1 MAFDNEERSA
11 QAMPREGLST
21 WLCPCRRDLQV
32 EERRVNKSEAVHYD
46 KVRAIFDILNGKREA
61 DLLLKNLN
69 ILDVHGETVYQGSI
83 LVYDKRIVALNPD
96 ETILKVKD
104 VFDGKGLYAIP
115 GLIDA
120 HIHFE
125 SQLAHPTALAEAMV
139 PCGTTTIYAE
149 CLDLLSAAGD
159 EGVEAAESLFKDY
172 DKLPYRL
179 YAFAP
184 GKKTA
189 ASVTEAVLQMEPVIG
204 LGEFEHFTYSSGDDD
219 DFRKAAWVRAKGGF
233 MNGHWGV
240 TALSDMVLNYLP
252 AIGVSNNHDVWNE
265 KDIEKS
271 IRYGFPTHIKFGVGS
286 SEVIKILL
294 RAIVDRKWPTDNFM
308 LCTDNIS
315 VERLLTM
322 GHMDWIISLCAEMGL
337 NPIHAIKMA
346 TYNTARSFHMEDRI
360 GSLTPGRFADIV
372 LTDSLSQIN
381 PLYVFKDG
389 ELVAK
394 DRKLL
399 KNADIDYSGMCKQ
412 GVPGL
417 DDLTPEQLDIVP
429 LEVSQDGSQAK
440 VYLFDVYGRGHA
452 KFYQEVWVPLRDGK
466 VVAEYEGAT
475 LSRLSV
481 VQRYADGKRHV
492 VNGLFKGV
500 RVDRGAVATF
510 WPAPKP
516 YFVVVGKDSAEMC
529 HCLKRVDTY
538 AGACIVTEDRVEKA
552 VMPLEIYGVMANM
565 SVSELTAAA
574 GAIDAALEEMGNRNE
589 GEPVVNKLLSLFI
602 SLHRFRLMA

>member
-1 MAFDNEERSA
+1 MSYME
-11 QAMPREGLST
+11 T
-21 WLCPCRRDLQV
+21 
-32 EERRVNKSEAVHYD
+32 VHYD
-46 KVRAIFDILNGKREA
+46 KVRAIFAVLSGEREA

-69 ILDVHGETVYQGSI
+69 ILDVHGETVHQGSI
-83 LVYDKRIVALNPD
+83 LIYDKRIVALDPD
-96 ETILKVKD
+96 ESVVKVKE
-104 VFDGKGLYAIP
+104 VFDGQGLYAIP

-139 PCGTTTIYAE
+139 PCGTTTIYSE
-149 CLDLLSAAGD
+149 CLDLLSAAGE
-159 EGVEAAESLFKDY
+159 EGVEAAENLFRDH

-184 GKKTA
+184 GKKVSA
-189 ASVTEAVLQMEPVIG
+189 AVTNRVLDMEPVIG
-204 LGEFEHFTYSSGDDD
+204 LGEFEHFTYSSGNDD
-219 DFRKAAWVRAKGGF
+219 DFRKAAWVRARGGF

-240 TALSDMVLNYLP
+240 TALSDMMLNYLP
-252 AIGVSNNHDVWNE
+252 AIGCSNNHDVWNE

-286 SEVIKILL
+286 AEVIKVLL

-315 VERLLTM
+315 VERLLTQ
-322 GHMDWIISLCAEMGL
+322 GHMDWIISLCAEMGI

-346 TYNTARSFHMEDRI
+346 TLNTARSFHMEDRI

-372 LTDSLSQIN
+372 LTDSLSKIN

-399 KNADIDYSGMCKQ
+399 KNAAIDYSGMCRK

-417 DDLTPEQLDIVP
+417 GDLTPGQLDIVP
-429 LEVSQDGSQAK
+429 LEVSEDGSRAK

-452 KFYQEVWVPLRDGK
+452 KFYQEVWVPLEGGK
-466 VVAEYEGAT
+466 VVPEVDGVKY
-475 LSRLSV
+475 SRLSV
-481 VQRYADGKRHV
+481 VQR
-492 VNGLFKGV
+492 
-500 RVDRGAVATF
+500 
-510 WPAPKP
+510 
-516 YFVVVGKDSAEMC
+516 
-529 HCLKRVDTY
+529 
-538 AGACIVTEDRVEKA
+538 
-552 VMPLEIYGVMANM
+552 
-565 SVSELTAAA
+565 
-574 GAIDAALEEMGNRNE
+574 
-589 GEPVVNKLLSLFI
+589 
-602 SLHRFRLMA
+602 

>member
-1 MAFDNEERSA
+1 MRSENA
-11 QAMPREGLST
+11 GQEARGA
-21 WLCPCRRDLQV
+21 DV
-32 EERRVNKSEAVHYD
+32 EECVNTMEAAHYE
-46 KVRAIFDILNGKREA
+46 KVRAIFAILNGEGEA

-96 ETILKVKD
+96 ESLLRVKE
-104 VFDGKGLYAIP
+104 VFDGRGLYAIP

-139 PCGTTTIYAE
+139 PCGTTTIYSE
-149 CLDLLSAAGD
+149 CLDLLSAAGE
-159 EGVEAAESLFKDY
+159 EGVEAAENLFRDH

-189 ASVTEAVLQMEPVIG
+189 ASVTEAVLKMEPVIG
-204 LGEFEHFTYSSGDDD
+204 LGEFEHFTYSSGNDD
-219 DFRKAAWVRAKGGF
+219 DFRKAAWLRARGGF

-240 TALSDMVLNYLP
+240 TALSDMMLNYLP
-252 AIGVSNNHDVWNE
+252 AIGCSNNHDVWNE

-286 SEVIKILL
+286 SEVIKVLL

-322 GHMDWIISLCAEMGL
+322 GHMDWIISLCAEMGI

-346 TYNTARSFHMEDRI
+346 TLNTARSFHMEDRM

-372 LTDSLSQIN
+372 LTDSLSNIN

-389 ELVAK
+389 ELVAR

-399 KNADIDYSGMCKQ
+399 KNAEIDYSGMCKT

-417 DDLTPEQLDIVP
+417 GDLSADQLDIVP
-429 LEVSQDGSQAK
+429 LEVSEDGTQAK

-452 KFYQEVWVPLRDGK
+452 KFYQEVWVPVRDGK
-466 VVAEYEGAT
+466 VVAEVEGVRF
-475 LSRLSV
+475 SRLSV
-481 VQRYADGKRHV
+481 IQRYADGKRHV

-500 RVDRGAVATF
+500 HIDRGAVATF

-516 YFVVVGKDSAEMC
+516 YFVVIGQDSAEMC
-529 HCLKRVDTY
+529 HCVKQVDSH
-538 AGACIVTEDRVEKA
+538 AGACIVTENKTEKA

-565 SVSELTAAA
+565 TVAELTAAVT
-574 GAIDAALEEMGNRNE
+574 AIDAALEQLGNRNE

-602 SLHRFRLMA
+602 SLHRFRFMA

>member
-1 MAFDNEERSA
+1 MKT
-11 QAMPREGLST
+11 L
-21 WLCPCRRDLQV
+21 
-32 EERRVNKSEAVHYD
+32 EAAHYD
-46 KVRAIFDILNGKREA
+46 KVRAIFDILEGRGEA

-83 LVYDKRIVALNPD
+83 LVYDKRIIALNPD
-96 ETILKVKD
+96 EDILKVKE
-104 VFDGKGLYAIP
+104 VFDGRGLYAIP

-125 SQLAHPTALAEAMV
+125 SQLAHPTALSEAMV

-149 CLDLLSAAGD
+149 CLDLLSAAGE
-159 EGVEAAESLFKDY
+159 EGAEAAEKLFRDY
-172 DKLPYRL
+172 DQLPYRL

-184 GKKTA
+184 GKKTS
-189 ASVTEAVLQMEPVIG
+189 ASVTKAVLDMEPVIG
-204 LGEFEHFTYSSGDDD
+204 LGEFEHFTYSSGSDD
-219 DFRKAAWVRAKGGF
+219 DFRKASWVRAKGGF

-240 TALSDMVLNYLP
+240 TALSDMMLNYLP

-265 KDIEKS
+265 NDIEKS

-286 SEVIKILL
+286 SEVIKVLL
-294 RAIVDRKWPTDNFM
+294 SAIVDRKWPTDNFM

-315 VERLLTM
+315 IERLLTM
-322 GHMDWIISLCAEMGL
+322 GHMDWIISLCVEMGI

-346 TYNTARSFHMEDRI
+346 TYNTARSFHMEDQL

-372 LTDSLSQIN
+372 LTDSLSKIN

-389 ELVAK
+389 ALVAK

-399 KNADIDYSGMCKQ
+399 TNAEIDYSGMCKR
-412 GVPGL
+412 GVRGL
-417 DDLTPEQLDIVP
+417 VGLTAEQLDIVP
-429 LEVSQDGSQAK
+429 LEISADASQAK
-440 VYLFDVYGRGHA
+440 VLLFDVYGRGHA
-452 KFYQEVWVPLRDGK
+452 KFYQEVWVPLKDGK
-466 VVAEYEGAT
+466 VVAELDGMK
-475 LSRLSV
+475 LSRISV

-500 RVDRGAVATF
+500 HVDRGAVATF

-516 YFVVVGKDSAEMC
+516 YFVVVGQDSAEMC
-529 HCLKRVDTY
+529 HCLERVDSF
-538 AGACIVTEDRVEKA
+538 AGACVVTENRTDKA
-552 VMPLEIYGVMANM
+552 VLPLDIYGVMANM
-565 SVSELTAAA
+565 NVSELTSLTA
-574 GAIDAALEEMGNRNE
+574 AIDAALAELGNHNE

-602 SLHRFRLMA
+602 SLHRFRFMV

>member
-1 MAFDNEERSA
+1 VNQHVTLQHDHVSA
-11 QAMPREGLST
+11 
-21 WLCPCRRDLQV
+21 
-32 EERRVNKSEAVHYD
+32 HYD
-46 KVRAIFDILNGKREA
+46 KVRAIFDILNGKKAA

-69 ILDVHGETVYQGSI
+69 VLDVHGETVYQGSI

-96 ETILKVKD
+96 ESVVKVKD

-139 PCGTTTIYAE
+139 PCGTTTIYSE
-149 CLDLLSAAGD
+149 CLDLLSAAGE
-159 EGVEAAESLFKDY
+159 EGVEAAESLFRDH

-184 GKKTA
+184 GKKVSA
-189 ASVTEAVLQMEPVIG
+189 AVTSRVLDMEPVIG
-204 LGEFEHFTYSSGDDD
+204 LGEFEHFTYSSGNDD
-219 DFRKAAWVRAKGGF
+219 DFRKAAWVRARGGF

-240 TALSDMVLNYLP
+240 TSLSDMILNYLP

-265 KDIEKS
+265 DDIEKS
-271 IRYGFPTHIKFGVGS
+271 VRYGFPTHIKFGVGS
-286 SEVIKILL
+286 SEVIKVLL

-315 VERLLTM
+315 VERLLNM
-322 GHMDWIISLCAEMGL
+322 GHMDWIISLCVEMGI

-346 TYNTARSFHMEDRI
+346 TYNTARSFHMEDRL

-372 LTDSLSQIN
+372 LTDSLSKIN

-389 ELVAK
+389 ELVAR

-399 KNADIDYSGMCKQ
+399 KNAEIDYSGMCRK

-417 DDLTPEQLDIVP
+417 AGLRPEQLDIVP
-429 LEVSQDGSQAK
+429 LDVSGDGTKAK

-452 KFYQEVWVPLRDGK
+452 KFHQEVWAPLKDGK
-466 VVAEYEGAT
+466 VVPEVDGVKY
-475 LSRLSV
+475 SRLSV
-481 VQRYADGKRHV
+481 VQRYADGKRHI

-500 RVDRGAVATF
+500 SIDRGAVATY

-516 YFVVVGKDSAEMC
+516 YFVVVGQDSAEMC
-529 HCLKRVDTY
+529 HCVKQVDTY
-538 AGACIVTEDRVEKA
+538 AGACIVTDDRSVKA

-565 SVSELTAAA
+565 TVSELTAAA
-574 GAIDAALEEMGNRNE
+574 SAIDDALEAMGNRNE

-602 SLHRFRLMA
+602 SLHRFRFMA

>member
-1 MAFDNEERSA
+1 
-11 QAMPREGLST
+11 
-21 WLCPCRRDLQV
+21 V
-32 EERRVNKSEAVHYD
+32 EETRVNKSEAAHYD
-46 KVRAIFDILNGKREA
+46 KVRAIFDILNGEREA

-96 ETILKVKD
+96 ESLLKVKE

-149 CLDLLSAAGD
+149 CLDLLSAAGE
-159 EGVEAAESLFKDY
+159 EGAQAAASLFKDH
-172 DKLPYRL
+172 DQLPYRL

-189 ASVTEAVLQMEPVIG
+189 AAVTEAVLKMEPVIG
-204 LGEFEHFTYSSGDDD
+204 LGEFEHFTYSSGNDD

-240 TALSDMVLNYLP
+240 TALSDMMLNYLP

-286 SEVIKILL
+286 SEVIKVLL

-322 GHMDWIISLCAEMGL
+322 GHMDWIISLCAEMGI

-372 LTDSLSQIN
+372 LTDSLSKIN

-394 DRKLL
+394 GRKLL
-399 KNADIDYSGMCKQ
+399 KNADIDYSGMSKQ

-417 DDLTPEQLDIVP
+417 IDLTPDQLDIVP
-429 LEVSQDGSQAK
+429 LDVSEDGSKAK

-452 KFYQEVWVPLRDGK
+452 KFYQEVWVPLEDGK
-466 VVAEYEGAT
+466 VVAEHDGVKLA
-475 LSRLSV
+475 RLSV
-481 VQRYADGKRHV
+481 IQRYADGKRHV

-500 RVDRGAVATF
+500 YVDRGAVATF

-516 YFVVVGKDSAEMC
+516 YFVVVGQDGAEMC
-529 HCLKRVDTY
+529 HCVKQVDTH
-538 AGACIVTEDRVEKA
+538 AGACIVTENKTEKA
-552 VMPLEIYGVMANM
+552 VMPLDIYGVMANM
-565 SVSELTAAA
+565 TVSELTSAA

-589 GEPVVNKLLSLFI
+589 GEPVVNKLQSLFI

>member
-1 MAFDNEERSA
+1 MKARNAADMKWRK
-11 QAMPREGLST
+11 
-21 WLCPCRRDLQV
+21 DL
-32 EERRVNKSEAVHYD
+32 NTLEAAHYD
-46 KVRAIFDILNGKREA
+46 KVRAIFDILEGRGEA

-83 LVYDKRIVALNPD
+83 LVYDKRIIALNPD
-96 ETILKVKD
+96 EDILKVKD

-149 CLDLLSAAGD
+149 CLDLLSAAGE
-159 EGVEAAESLFKDY
+159 EGAEAAEKLFQDHEQ
-172 DKLPYRL
+172 LPYRL

-184 GKKTA
+184 GKKTSSA
-189 ASVTEAVLQMEPVIG
+189 VAKAVLDMEPVIG
-204 LGEFEHFTYSSGDDD
+204 LGEFEHFTYSSGSDD
-219 DFRKAAWVRAKGGF
+219 DFRKASWVRAKGGF

-240 TALSDMVLNYLP
+240 TALSDMMLNYLP

-265 KDIEKS
+265 NDIEKS

-286 SEVIKILL
+286 SEVINVLL

-315 VERLLTM
+315 IERLLTM
-322 GHMDWIISLCAEMGL
+322 GHMDWIISLCVEMGI

-346 TYNTARSFHMEDRI
+346 TYNTARSFHMEDRL

-372 LTDSLSQIN
+372 LTDSLSKIN

-399 KNADIDYSGMCKQ
+399 KNAQIDYSGMRKE
-412 GVPGL
+412 GVRGL
-417 DDLTPEQLDIVP
+417 GDLTPEQLDLVP
-429 LEVSQDGSQAK
+429 LEVSEDGRQAK
-440 VYLFDVYGRGHA
+440 VLLFDVYGRGHA
-452 KFYQEVWVPLRDGK
+452 KFYQEVWVPLRDGA
-466 VVAEYEGAT
+466 VVAELDGVQF
-475 LSRLSV
+475 SRLSV
-481 VQRYADGKRHV
+481 VQRYPDGKRHV

-500 RVDRGAVATF
+500 HVDRGAIATF

-516 YFVVVGKDSAEMC
+516 YFVVIGRDSAEMC
-529 HCLKRVDTY
+529 HCLKQVDAY
-538 AGACIVTEDRVEKA
+538 AGACIVTDNRTDKA
-552 VMPLEIYGVMANM
+552 VMPLDIYGVMANM
-565 SVSELTAAA
+565 NISELTSAT
-574 GAIDAALEEMGNRNE
+574 GAIDAALEELGHHNE

-602 SLHRFRLMA
+602 SLHRFRFMA

>member
-1 MAFDNEERSA
+1 MSYME
-11 QAMPREGLST
+11 T
-21 WLCPCRRDLQV
+21 
-32 EERRVNKSEAVHYD
+32 VHYD
-46 KVRAIFDILNGKREA
+46 KVRAIFAVLSGEREA

-69 ILDVHGETVYQGSI
+69 ILDVHGETVHQGSI
-83 LVYDKRIVALNPD
+83 LIYDKRIVALDPD
-96 ETILKVKD
+96 ESVVKVKE
-104 VFDGKGLYAIP
+104 VFDGQGLYAIP

-139 PCGTTTIYAE
+139 PCGTTTIYSE
-149 CLDLLSAAGD
+149 CLDLLSAAGE
-159 EGVEAAESLFKDY
+159 EGVEAAENLFRDH

-184 GKKTA
+184 GKKVSA
-189 ASVTEAVLQMEPVIG
+189 AVTNRVLDMEPVIG
-204 LGEFEHFTYSSGDDD
+204 LGEFEHFTYSSGNDD
-219 DFRKAAWVRAKGGF
+219 DFRKAAWVRARGGF

-240 TALSDMVLNYLP
+240 TALSDMMLNYLP
-252 AIGVSNNHDVWNE
+252 AIGCSNNHDVWNE

-286 SEVIKILL
+286 AEVIKVLL

-315 VERLLTM
+315 VERLLTQ
-322 GHMDWIISLCAEMGL
+322 GHMDWIISLCAEMGI

-346 TYNTARSFHMEDRI
+346 TLNTARSFHMEDRI

-372 LTDSLSQIN
+372 LTDSLSKIN

-399 KNADIDYSGMCKQ
+399 KNAAIDYSGMCRK

-417 DDLTPEQLDIVP
+417 GDLTPGQLDIVP
-429 LEVSQDGSQAK
+429 LEVSEDGSRAK

-452 KFYQEVWVPLRDGK
+452 KFYQEVWVPFEGGK
-466 VVAEYEGAT
+466 VVPEVDGVKY
-475 LSRLSV
+475 SRLSV
-481 VQRYADGKRHV
+481 VQRYADGTRHI

-500 RVDRGAVATF
+500 FVERGAVATF

-516 YFVVVGKDSAEMC
+516 YFVVVGQESAEMC
-529 HCLKRVDTY
+529 HCLKRVDAH
-538 AGACIVTEDRVEKA
+538 AGACIVTEDGQEKA
-552 VMPLEIYGVMANM
+552 AMPLDIYGVMANM
-565 SVSELTAAA
+565 TVTELTAAA
-574 GAIDAALEEMGNRNE
+574 SGIDAALEDLGNRNQ

-602 SLHRFRLMA
+602 SLHRFRLMK

>member
-1 MAFDNEERSA
+1 MNALEA
-11 QAMPREGLST
+11 Q
-21 WLCPCRRDLQV
+21 
-32 EERRVNKSEAVHYD
+32 HYD
-46 KVRAIFDILNGKREA
+46 KVRAIFDILEGRGEA
-61 DLLLKNLN
+61 DLLLNNLN

-83 LVYDKRIVALNPD
+83 LVHDKRIIALNPD
-96 ETILKVKD
+96 ENILKVKE
-104 VFDGKGLYAIP
+104 VFDGSGLYAIP

-149 CLDLLSAAGD
+149 CLDLLSAAGE
-159 EGVEAAESLFKDY
+159 EGAEAAEKLFRDY
-172 DKLPYRL
+172 EKLPYRL

-184 GKKTA
+184 GKKTSA
-189 ASVTEAVLQMEPVIG
+189 EVAKAVLDMEPVIG
-204 LGEFEHFTYSSGDDD
+204 LGEFEHFTYSSGNDD

-240 TALSDMVLNYLP
+240 TALSDMMLNYLP

-286 SEVIKILL
+286 SEVIKVLL

-322 GHMDWIISLCAEMGL
+322 GHMDWIISLCVEMGI

-346 TYNTARSFHMEDRI
+346 TYNTACSFHMEDRI

-372 LTDSLSQIN
+372 LTDSLSKIN

-394 DRKLL
+394 NRKLL
-399 KNADIDYSGMCKQ
+399 KNAEIDYSGMCKQ

-417 DDLTPEQLDIVP
+417 DDLTPEQLEIVP
-429 LEVSQDGSQAK
+429 LEVSADGSQAK
-440 VYLFDVYGRGHA
+440 VLLFDVYGRGHL
-452 KFYQEVWVPLRDGK
+452 KFFQEVWVPFKDGK
-466 VVAEYEGAT
+466 VVAELDGVKI
-475 LSRLSV
+475 SRLSV

-500 RVDRGAVATF
+500 HIDRGAVATF

-516 YFVVVGKDSAEMC
+516 YFIIVGQDSAEMC
-529 HCLKRVDTY
+529 HCVRRVDSY
-538 AGACIVTEDRVEKA
+538 AGACIVTEGGADKA
-552 VMPLEIYGVMANM
+552 VMPLDIYGVMANM

-574 GAIDAALEEMGNRNE
+574 GAIDNALGELGNHNE

-602 SLHRFRLMA
+602 SLHRFRFMA

>member
-1 MAFDNEERSA
+1 MGYVKID
-11 QAMPREGLST
+11 
-21 WLCPCRRDLQV
+21 
-32 EERRVNKSEAVHYD
+32 HYG
-46 KVRAIFDILNGKREA
+46 KVRTIFDILNGKAEA

-83 LVYDKRIVALNPD
+83 LVHDKRIVALSPD
-96 ETILKVKD
+96 ESIIRVKD

-120 HIHFE
+120 HLHFE

-149 CLDLLSAAGD
+149 CLDLLSAAGAN
-159 EGVEAAESLFKDY
+159 GVQAARDLFRDY

-189 ASVTEAVLQMEPVIG
+189 ASVTKAVLDMEPVIG
-204 LGEFEHFTYSSGDDD
+204 LGEFEHFTYSAGDED
-219 DFRKAAWVRAKGGF
+219 DFHKAAWVREKAGF

-240 TALSDMVLNYLP
+240 TSLSDMILNYLP

-265 KDIEKS
+265 DDLEKS

-294 RAIVDRKWPTDNFM
+294 RAIVDRKFPTDNFM

-315 VERLLTM
+315 VQRLQTM
-322 GHMDWIISLCAEMGL
+322 GHMDWIISLCVEMGIS
-337 NPIHAIKMA
+337 PIKAIKMA
-346 TYNTARSFHMEDRI
+346 SYNTARSFHMEDRI

-372 LTDSLSQIN
+372 LTDSLSKIN

-389 ELVAK
+389 ELIAR

-399 KNADIDYSGMCKQ
+399 RNADIDYSGMCTK

-417 DDLTPEQLDIVP
+417 DDLTPAELDITP
-429 LEVSQDGSQAK
+429 IEFSEDRSRAK
-440 VYLFDVYGRGHA
+440 VILFDVYGRGHA
-452 KFYQEVWVPLRDGK
+452 KFHQEVWAPVQNGK
-466 VVAEYEGAT
+466 VVPELDGRKV
-475 LSRLSV
+475 SRLSV

-492 VNGLFKGV
+492 VNGLFHGV
-500 RVDRGAVATF
+500 HVDRGAVATF
-510 WPAPKP
+510 WPAPTP
-516 YFVVVGKDSAEMC
+516 YFVVVGQESDEMC
-529 HCLKRVDTY
+529 YCLKEVDKY
-538 AGACIVTEDRVEKA
+538 SGACVVSENRTKKA
-552 VMPLEIYGVMANM
+552 VMPLEIHGVMANM
-565 SVSELTAAA
+565 TVDELTSSAAA
-574 GAIDAALEEMGNRNE
+574 IDSALEELGNRNE

-602 SLHRFRLMA
+602 SLHRFRFME

>member
-1 MAFDNEERSA
+1 
-11 QAMPREGLST
+11 
-21 WLCPCRRDLQV
+21 
-32 EERRVNKSEAVHYD
+32 VNTNEAVHYD
-46 KVRAIFDILNGKREA
+46 KVRAIFDILNGEREA

-83 LVYDKRIVALNPD
+83 LIYDKRIVALNPD

-149 CLDLLSAAGD
+149 CLDLLSAAGE
-159 EGVEAAESLFKDY
+159 EGAKAAESLFKDY

-189 ASVTEAVLQMEPVIG
+189 ASVTEAVLNMEPVIG

-315 VERLLTM
+315 IERLLTM
-322 GHMDWIISLCAEMGL
+322 GHMDWIISLCAEMGF

-372 LTDSLSQIN
+372 LTDSLSKIN

-389 ELVAK
+389 ELVAR

-399 KNADIDYSGMCKQ
+399 KNADIDYFGMRKK

-417 DDLTPEQLDIVP
+417 DDLTPDQLNIVP
-429 LEVSQDGSQAK
+429 LEVSEDGSQAK

-466 VVAEYEGAT
+466 VVCEHEGVK

-481 VQRYADGKRHV
+481 IQRYADGKRHV

-500 RVDRGAVATF
+500 YVNRGAVATF

-516 YFVVVGKDSAEMC
+516 YFVVVGQDSEEMC
-529 HCLKRVDTY
+529 HCARRVDTY
-538 AGACIVTEDRVEKA
+538 AGACIVTEAKVEKA
-552 VMPLEIYGVMANM
+552 VMPLDIYGVMADM
-565 SVSELTAAA
+565 TVSELTAAA

>member
-1 MAFDNEERSA
+1 MSYME
-11 QAMPREGLST
+11 T
-21 WLCPCRRDLQV
+21 
-32 EERRVNKSEAVHYD
+32 VHYD
-46 KVRAIFDILNGKREA
+46 KVRAIFAVLSGEREA

-69 ILDVHGETVYQGSI
+69 ILDVHGETVHQGSI
-83 LVYDKRIVALNPD
+83 LIYDKRIVALDPD
-96 ETILKVKD
+96 ESVVKVKE
-104 VFDGKGLYAIP
+104 VFDGQGLYAIP

-139 PCGTTTIYAE
+139 PCGTTTIYSE
-149 CLDLLSAAGD
+149 CLDLLSAAGE
-159 EGVEAAESLFKDY
+159 EGVEAAENLFRDH

-184 GKKTA
+184 GKKVSA
-189 ASVTEAVLQMEPVIG
+189 AVTNRVLDMEPVIG
-204 LGEFEHFTYSSGDDD
+204 LGEFEHFTYSSGNDD
-219 DFRKAAWVRAKGGF
+219 DFRKAAWVRARGGF

-240 TALSDMVLNYLP
+240 PALSDMMLNYLP
-252 AIGVSNNHDVWNE
+252 AIGCSNNHDVWNE

-286 SEVIKILL
+286 AEVIKVLL

-315 VERLLTM
+315 VERLLTQ
-322 GHMDWIISLCAEMGL
+322 GHMDWIISLCAEMGI

-346 TYNTARSFHMEDRI
+346 TLNTARSFHMEDRI

-372 LTDSLSQIN
+372 LTDSLSKIN
-381 PLYVFKDG
+381 TLYVFKDG

-399 KNADIDYSGMCKQ
+399 KNAEIDYSGMCRK

-417 DDLTPEQLDIVP
+417 GDLTPGQLDIVP
-429 LEVSQDGSQAK
+429 LEVSEDGSRAK

-452 KFYQEVWVPLRDGK
+452 KFYQEVWVPLEGGK
-466 VVAEYEGAT
+466 VVPEVDGVRY
-475 LSRLSV
+475 SRLSV
-481 VQRYADGKRHV
+481 VQRYADGTRHI

-500 RVDRGAVATF
+500 FVERGAVATF

-516 YFVVVGKDSAEMC
+516 YFVVVGQESAEMC
-529 HCLKRVDTY
+529 HCLKQVDGH
-538 AGACIVTEDRVEKA
+538 AGACIVTEDGQEKA
-552 VMPLEIYGVMANM
+552 AMPLDIYGVMANM
-565 SVSELTAAA
+565 TVTELTAAA
-574 GAIDAALEEMGNRNE
+574 SAIDAALEDLGNRNQ

-602 SLHRFRLMA
+602 SLHRFRLMK

>member
-1 MAFDNEERSA
+1 MGYMEID
-11 QAMPREGLST
+11 
-21 WLCPCRRDLQV
+21 
-32 EERRVNKSEAVHYD
+32 HYG
-46 KVRAIFDILNGKREA
+46 KVRAIFDILHGNREA

-96 ETILKVKD
+96 ESVVRVKE

-120 HIHFE
+120 HLHFE
-125 SQLAHPTALAEAMV
+125 SQLANPTALAEAMV

-149 CLDLLSAAGD
+149 CLDLLSAAGED
-159 EGVEAAESLFKDY
+159 GVRAARDLFRDY

-184 GKKTA
+184 GKKTSA
-189 ASVTEAVLQMEPVIG
+189 AVTKAVLDMEPVIG
-204 LGEFEHFTYSSGDDD
+204 LGEFEHFTYSAGSDD
-219 DFRKAAWVRAKGGF
+219 DFHKAAWVREKSGF

-252 AIGVSNNHDVWNE
+252 AIGVSNNHDVWTGD
-265 KDIEKS
+265 DIEKS

-286 SEVIKILL
+286 SEVIKTLL
-294 RAIVDRKWPTDNFM
+294 RAIVDRKFPTDNFM

-315 VERLLTM
+315 IERLRTM
-322 GHMDWIISLCAEMGL
+322 GHMDWIISLCAEMGIS
-337 NPIHAIKMA
+337 PIKAIKMA
-346 TYNTARSFHMEDRI
+346 SYNTARSFRMDHLL

-372 LTDSLSQIN
+372 LTDSLSKIN

-389 ELVAK
+389 ELIAR

-399 KNADIDYSGMCKQ
+399 RNADIDYSGMRTK

-417 DDLTPEQLDIVP
+417 DGLAPEELDIVP
-429 LEVSQDGSQAK
+429 IEVSADGTRAK
-440 VYLFDVYGRGHA
+440 VILFDVYGRGHA
-452 KFYQEVWVPLRDGK
+452 KFHQEVWAPFRDGK
-466 VVAEYEGAT
+466 VVPEVDGHK

-500 RVDRGAVATF
+500 HVERGAVATF
-510 WPAPKP
+510 WPAPTP
-516 YFVVVGKDSAEMC
+516 YFVVVGQDSEEMSF
-529 HCLKRVDTY
+529 CLKEVDKY
-538 AGACIVTEDRVEKA
+538 SGACIVTDARDRKS
-552 VMPLEIYGVMANM
+552 VMPLEIYGVMADMN
-565 SVSELTAAA
+565 VDELTASAA
-574 GAIDAALEEMGNRNE
+574 AIDAALEKLGNRNE

-602 SLHRFRLMA
+602 SLHRFRFME

>member
-1 MAFDNEERSA
+1 MNQHVSIQHNQVSA
-11 QAMPREGLST
+11 Q
-21 WLCPCRRDLQV
+21 
-32 EERRVNKSEAVHYD
+32 YD
-46 KVRAIFDILNGKREA
+46 KVRAIFDILNGKKEA

-69 ILDVHGETVYQGSI
+69 ILDVHGESVYRGSI

-96 ETILKVKD
+96 ESITKVKE

-120 HIHFE
+120 HLHFE
-125 SQLAHPTALAEAMV
+125 SQLAHPTALAAAMV

-149 CLDLLSAAGD
+149 CLDLISAAGD
-159 EGVEAAESLFKDY
+159 EGVEAAKNLFRDY

-184 GKKTA
+184 GKKTNRA
-189 ASVTEAVLQMEPVIG
+189 VAEAMLEMEPVIG

-219 DFRKAAWVRAKGGF
+219 DFRKAAAVRAKSGF

-240 TALSDMVLNYLP
+240 TALSDMLLNYLP
-252 AIGVSNNHDVWNE
+252 AIGVSNNHDVWNAD
-265 KDIEKS
+265 DIEKS
-271 IRYGFPTHIKFGVGS
+271 VRYGFPTHIKFGVGS
-286 SEVIKILL
+286 SEVIKVLL

-315 VERLLTM
+315 VERLQRM
-322 GHMDWIISLCAEMGL
+322 GHMDWIISLCAEMGI

-346 TYNTARSFHMEDRI
+346 TLNTAKSFHMEDRV

-372 LTDSLSQIN
+372 LTDSLSKIN

-389 ELVAK
+389 ELVAQ

-399 KNADIDYSGMCKQ
+399 KNADIDYSGMCKT
-412 GVPGL
+412 GVRGL
-417 DDLTPEQLDIVP
+417 DDLTAEQLDIVP
-429 LEVSQDGSQAK
+429 IEVSEDGQRAK
-440 VYLFDVYGRGHA
+440 VILFDVYGRGHA
-452 KFYQEVWVPLRDGK
+452 KFFQEIWVPFKDGK
-466 VVAEYEGAT
+466 VVAEWEGQK

-481 VQRYADGKRHV
+481 VQRYANGERHV

-500 RVDRGAVATF
+500 YVEHGAVATY
-510 WPAPKP
+510 WPAPTP
-516 YFVVVGKDSAEMC
+516 YFVAVGQDSAEMLY
-529 HCLKRVDTY
+529 CLREVDGY
-538 AGACIVTEDRVEKA
+538 AGACIVTDNKTRKA

-565 SVSELTAAA
+565 NVDELTASAA
-574 GAIDAALEEMGNRNE
+574 SIDAALETLGNRNE

-602 SLHRFRLMA
+602 SLHRFRFMD

>member
-1 MAFDNEERSA
+1 MNA
-11 QAMPREGLST
+11 
-21 WLCPCRRDLQV
+21 V
-32 EERRVNKSEAVHYD
+32 ETVHYD
-46 KVRAIFDILNGKREA
+46 KVRSIFGVLSGEREA

-69 ILDVHGETVYQGSI
+69 VLDVHGETVHQGSLLI
-83 LVYDKRIVALNPD
+83 YDKRIVALDPD
-96 ETILKVKD
+96 ESVVKVKE
-104 VFDGKGLYAIP
+104 VFDGQGLYAIP

-139 PCGTTTIYAE
+139 PCGTTTIYSE
-149 CLDLLSAAGD
+149 CLDLLSAAGE
-159 EGVEAAESLFKDY
+159 EGVEAAENLFRDH

-184 GKKTA
+184 GKKVSA
-189 ASVTEAVLQMEPVIG
+189 AVTNRVLDMEPVIG
-204 LGEFEHFTYSSGDDD
+204 LGEFEHFTYSSGNDD
-219 DFRKAAWVRAKGGF
+219 DFRKAAWVRARGGF

-240 TALSDMVLNYLP
+240 TALSDMILNYLP
-252 AIGVSNNHDVWNE
+252 AIGCSNNHDVWNE

-286 SEVIKILL
+286 SEVIKVLL

-315 VERLLTM
+315 VERLLTQ
-322 GHMDWIISLCAEMGL
+322 GHMDWIISLCAQMGI

-346 TYNTARSFHMEDRI
+346 TLNTARSFHMEDRI

-372 LTDSLSQIN
+372 LTDSLSKIN

-399 KNADIDYSGMCKQ
+399 KNAEIDYSGMCRK

-417 DDLTPEQLDIVP
+417 GDLTAEQLDIAP
-429 LEVSQDGSQAK
+429 LEVSEDGRSAK

-452 KFYQEVWVPLRDGK
+452 KFYREVWVPLEGGRIVPEVDG
-466 VVAEYEGAT
+466 VRY
-475 LSRLSV
+475 SRLSV
-481 VQRYADGKRHV
+481 IQRYADGKRHI

-500 RVDRGAVATF
+500 SLERGAVATF

-516 YFVVVGKDSAEMC
+516 YFVVVGEESAEMC
-529 HCLKRVDTY
+529 HCVKQVDSY
-538 AGACIVTEDRVEKA
+538 AGACIVTEGGETKA
-552 VMPLEIYGVMANM
+552 VMALDIYGVMANM
-565 SVSELTAAA
+565 TVSELTAAA
-574 GAIDAALEEMGNRNE
+574 SSIDAALEAMGNRNE

-602 SLHRFRLMA
+602 SLHRFRLMH

>member
-1 MAFDNEERSA
+1 MN
-11 QAMPREGLST
+11 QT
-21 WLCPCRRDLQV
+21 
-32 EERRVNKSEAVHYD
+32 EAAHYE
-46 KVRAIFDILNGKREA
+46 KVRAIFDILNGEREA

-96 ETILKVKD
+96 ETVLKVKQ

-149 CLDLLSAAGD
+149 CLDLLSAAGK
-159 EGVEAAESLFKDY
+159 EGIEAAESLFRDY
-172 DKLPYRL
+172 EQLPYRL

-189 ASVTEAVLQMEPVIG
+189 ASVTEAVLTMEPVIG
-204 LGEFEHFTYSSGDDD
+204 LGEFEHFTYSSGNDD

-240 TALSDMVLNYLP
+240 TALSDMILNYLP

-286 SEVIKILL
+286 SEVIKALL

-315 VERLLTM
+315 IERLLTM
-322 GHMDWIISLCAEMGL
+322 GHMDWIISLSAEMGI

-346 TYNTARSFHMEDRI
+346 TYNTARSFHMEDKI

-372 LTDSLSQIN
+372 LTDSLSKIN

-399 KNADIDYSGMCKQ
+399 KNADIDYSGMCKD
-412 GVPGL
+412 GVSGL
-417 DDLTPEQLDIVP
+417 ADLSPEQLDIVP
-429 LEVSQDGSQAK
+429 LEVSEDGTQAK

-452 KFYQEVWVPLRDGK
+452 KFYQEIWVPLKDGK
-466 VVAEYEGAT
+466 VVAEHEGKKM
-475 LSRLSV
+475 SRLSV

-500 RVDRGAVATF
+500 HVDRGAVATF

-516 YFVVVGKDSAEMC
+516 YFVVVGQDSAEMC
-529 HCLKRVDTY
+529 HCLKRVDTH
-538 AGACIVTEDRVEKA
+538 AGACIVTDDRVEKA

-565 SVSELTAAA
+565 SVEQLTASAA
-574 GAIDAALEEMGNRNE
+574 AIDAALEALGNRNE

-602 SLHRFRLMA
+602 SLHRFRFMA

>member
-1 MAFDNEERSA
+1 MNA
-11 QAMPREGLST
+11 L
-21 WLCPCRRDLQV
+21 
-32 EERRVNKSEAVHYD
+32 EATHYD
-46 KVRAIFDILNGKREA
+46 KVRNIFDILHGKAEA

-83 LVYDKRIVALNPD
+83 LVHDKRIIALSPD
-96 ETILKVKD
+96 ESILKVREI
-104 VFDGKGLYAIP
+104 FDGKGLYAIP

-149 CLDLLSAAGD
+149 CLDLLSAAGE
-159 EGVEAAESLFKDY
+159 EGVEAATALFKDY

-179 YAFAP
+179 FAFAP

-189 ASVTEAVLQMEPVIG
+189 AHVTQAVLQMEPVIG
-204 LGEFEHFTYSSGDDD
+204 LGEFEHFTYSSGNDD

-265 KDIEKS
+265 DDIEKS

-286 SEVIKILL
+286 AEVIKVLL

-315 VERLLTM
+315 VERLLKS
-322 GHMDWIISLCAEMGL
+322 GHMDWIIGVCADMGI

-346 TYNTARSFHMEDRI
+346 TYNTARSFHMEDQI
-360 GSLTPGRFADIV
+360 GSLTPGKFADIV
-372 LTDSLSQIN
+372 LTDSLSRIN

-399 KNADIDYSGMCKQ
+399 KNAEIDYSGMCKD

-417 DDLTPEQLDIVP
+417 ASLEASQLDIVP
-429 LEVSQDGSQAK
+429 LEISADGTQAK

-452 KFYQEVWVPLRDGK
+452 KFYQEVWVPYRDGK
-466 VVAEYEGAT
+466 VVPELDGVRY
-475 LSRLSV
+475 SRISV
-481 VQRYADGKRHV
+481 VQRYPKADRHV

-500 RVDRGAVATF
+500 SIDSGAVATF

-516 YFVVVGKDSAEMC
+516 YFVAIGNDSAEMC
-529 HCLKRVDTY
+529 HCLKQVDGY
-538 AGACIVTEDRVEKA
+538 SGACVVTENLQQKA

-565 SVSELTAAA
+565 TVAELTAAA
-574 GAIDAALEEMGNRNE
+574 SSIDAALEALGNRNE

-602 SLHRFRLMA
+602 SLHRFRFMV